1 MKIGILGT
9 GWVGLVTGNCLA
21 NIGNDVTFYDIDEDK
36 INSLNKQICPI
47 YEPGLQE
54 LIIKNKRNTIYTTNP
69 EEAIKD
75 KDVLFITVGTPSN
88 EEGAVDL
95 KYIKQI
101 SKTIAENLNPQNFC
115 LILNKSTSPP
125 EALEIIDEEIKKIE
139 EIKNLSF
146 DYEIGCCP
154 ETLAEGT
161 AIKDFSNPDR
171 IIVGVKSEMAR
182 GLIQKLF
189 RPYTLNQAE
198 IIFIGPKEASLAKYA
213 SNTHL
218 AARVVVTNA
227 IAQIARKYNVNTRE
241 IMKAVGKDKRI
252 GQKFL
257 HPSIGFGG
265 SCFGKDVQA
274 LAFLSKQKDLPGSI
288 LLYEII
294 NSNISHTEHL
304 ITDLIDHFK
313 NLENKKITILGTA
326 FKANVSDTR
335 DSPAHRLIYSLLNL
349 NANVVVYDPKAIEE
363 TKKEFGDKIVYA
375 ENEEVAV
382 ENSNALIIATE
393 WDVFRGLNLEKIKS
407 KMLDYPFFGDYRALY
422 NKKEVEDFGFR
433 YFSV

>member
-21 NIGNDVTFYDIDEDK
+21 NIGNDVTFYDIDENK
-36 INSLNKQICPI
+36 ISNLKNQICPI

-54 LIIKNKRNTIYTTNP
+54 LILKNKDKTIYTTNP

-75 KDVLFITVGTPSN
+75 KDILFIAVGTPSDEN
-88 EEGAVDL
+88 GSVNL
-95 KYIKQI
+95 SFIKQI
-101 SKTIAENLNPQNFC
+101 SKTIGENLNPQNFC

-125 EALEIIDEEIKKIE
+125 EALEIIENEIKEVEKNG
-139 EIKNLSF
+139 IKF

-171 IIVGVKSEMAR
+171 IIVGINSEMAK
-182 GLIQKLF
+182 GLVQKLF

-198 IIFIGPKEASLAKYA
+198 IIFVGPKEASLAKYA

-218 AARVVVTNA
+218 AARVAVTNA
-227 IAQIARKYNVNTRE
+227 IAQVARKYNANTRE

-265 SCFGKDVQA
+265 SCFPKDVQA
-274 LAFLSKQKDLPGSI
+274 LAFLSKEKDLPGSV
-288 LLYEII
+288 LLQEII
-294 NSNISHTEHL
+294 NSNKTHTEHL
-304 ITDLIDHFK
+304 TTDLITHFQ
-313 NLENKKITILGTA
+313 NLENKNITILGTA

-335 DSPAHRLIYSLLNL
+335 DSPSHKLINALLKL
-349 NANVVVYDPKAIEE
+349 NIKITVYDPKAMEE
-363 TKKEFGDKIVYA
+363 TKKEFQDRIFYA
-375 ENEEVAV
+375 ENEDKAI
-382 ENSNALIIATE
+382 ENANALIIATE
-393 WDVFRGLNLEKIKS
+393 WDIFRSLNLEKVKT
-407 KMLDYPFFGDYRALY
+407 KMQPNPFFGDYRALY
-422 NKKEVEDFGFR
+422 NKKEVEELGFK